1 MEAEI
6 IRTLL
11 DGYDPRAFPA
21 GKSVTLPVDID
32 YYLFQ
37 IQSLV
42 CTANCSFKYLN
53 LKFKLMG
60 YLLAEK
66 RDLYT
71 NQSVI
76 CHASTLF
83 TKS

>member
-1 MEAEI
+1 MSVEAEI

-21 GKSVTLPVDID
+21 GESVTLPIEVD

-42 CTANCSFKYLN
+42 SSANW
-53 LKFKLMG
+53 
-60 YLLAEK
+60 
-66 RDLYT
+66 
-71 NQSVI
+71 
-76 CHASTLF
+76 H
-83 TKS
+83 